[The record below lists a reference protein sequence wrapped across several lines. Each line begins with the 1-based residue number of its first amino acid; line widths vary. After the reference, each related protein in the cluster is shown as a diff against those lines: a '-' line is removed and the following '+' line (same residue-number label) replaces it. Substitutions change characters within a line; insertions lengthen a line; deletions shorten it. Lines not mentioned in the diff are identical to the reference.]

1 MLEISTK
8 TWIKHL
14 YLVVQIWLYTQ
25 CNADSTPF
33 PSSFDNFEQQLLCL
47 KYHFL
52 LKDLFMPRVY
62 SVQREKNPNF
72 A

>member
-1 MLEISTK
+1 MQISP
-8 TWIKHL
+8 
-14 YLVVQIWLYTQ
+14 
-25 CNADSTPF
+25 PF

-52 LKDLFMPRVY
+52 LKDLFMRVLGAK
-62 SVQREKNPNF
+62 REKNPNF